1 MSEQIYKRLT
11 NGRECDRINIRKIKR
26 YYMKNLQNLHTHS
39 RFCDGENT
47 VEEMILA
54 AIDKGFDSIGFSG
67 HSYMFYT
74 APDHSMSIE
83 GTEEYKRE
91 VRRLAKV
98 YRDKIDVFCGLE
110 FDMYS
115 QIDLSG
121 YDYIIGSV
129 HYLKIGDEYVGFD
142 RAASVVKG
150 VIDKYFDGDG
160 MRYAKAFYATV
171 PQLPKYGKIDVL
183 GHFDLITKHCENE
196 NFFDPTSPE
205 YLKYAKEAIDSLVGK
220 VPFFEVNTGAIAR
233 NYRTTPYPSLELM
246 KEFKERGFGAVISSD
261 CHNASYL
268 DIAFEDA
275 AEMLRSCGFTERYIL
290 TKNGFK
296 AVPLG

>member
-1 MSEQIYKRLT
+1 
-11 NGRECDRINIRKIKR
+11 
-26 YYMKNLQNLHTHS
+26 MKNLQNLHTHS
-39 RFCDGENT
+39 RFCDGKNT

-67 HSYMFYT
+67 HSYMFY
-74 APDHSMSIE
+74 AASDHSMSIE

-91 VRRLAKV
+91 VRRLAKA

-115 QIDLSG
+115 QVDLSG

-171 PQLPKYGKIDVL
+171 PQLPEYGKIDVL

-196 NFFDPTSPE
+196 NFFV
-205 YLKYAKEAIDSLVGK
+205 A
-220 VPFFEVNTGAIAR
+220 
-233 NYRTTPYPSLELM
+233 
-246 KEFKERGFGAVISSD
+246 
-261 CHNASYL
+261 
-268 DIAFEDA
+268 
-275 AEMLRSCGFTERYIL
+275 
-290 TKNGFK
+290 
-296 AVPLG
+296 

>member
-1 MSEQIYKRLT
+1 
-11 NGRECDRINIRKIKR
+11 
-26 YYMKNLQNLHTHS
+26 MKNLQNLHTHS
-39 RFCDGENT
+39 RFCDGKNT

-67 HSYMFYT
+67 HSYMFYA

-91 VRRLAKV
+91 VRRLAET
-98 YRDKIDVFCGLE
+98 YRGTIDVFCGLE
-110 FDMYS
+110 LDMYS

-121 YDYIIGSV
+121 YDYLIGSV

-142 RAASVVKG
+142 RAAPVVKG

-171 PQLPKYGKIDVL
+171 SHLPEYGNIDVL
-183 GHFDLITKHCENE
+183 GHFDLITKHCEKE

-205 YLKYAKEAIDSLVGK
+205 YLKYAKETIDSLVGK
-220 VPFFEVNTGAIAR
+220 IPFFEVNTGAIAR
-233 NYRTTPYPSLELM
+233 NYRTSPYPSLELM
-246 KEFKERGFGAVISSD
+246 KEFKQRGFGAVISSD
-261 CHNASYL
+261 CHKAEQL

-275 AEMLRSCGFTERYIL
+275 ADMLESCGFKERYIL
-290 TKNGFK
+290 TGSGFK
-296 AVPLG
+296 AVPLR

>member
-1 MSEQIYKRLT
+1 
-11 NGRECDRINIRKIKR
+11 
-26 YYMKNLQNLHTHS
+26 MKNLQNLHTHS

-47 VEEMILA
+47 VEEMILT

-74 APDHSMSIE
+74 AADHSMSIE

-91 VRRLAKV
+91 VRRLAKA

-115 QIDLSG
+115 QVDLSG

-171 PQLPKYGKIDVL
+171 PQLPEYGKIDVI
-183 GHFDLITKHCENE
+183 GHFDLITKFNE
-196 NFFDPTSPE
+196 GDKLFDTKNPR
-205 YLKYAKEAIDSLVGK
+205 YLAAAKSAIDVLLPLG
-220 VPFFEVNTGAIAR
+220 VPFEINTGAISR
-233 NYRTTPYPSLELM
+233 GYRTEPYPAKNLIDYI
-246 KEFKERGFGAVISSD
+246 KEKGGIFVLSSD
-261 CHNASYL
+261 SHRADTLC
-268 DIAFEDA
+268 F
-275 AEMLRSCGFTERYIL
+275 GFDKY
-290 TKNGFK
+290 
-296 AVPLG
+296 